1 MQFFCLS
8 LRCFIQFHPLVVP
21 RRKWRNNF
29 SSIWAGTIPTQKLW
43 LKKQS
48 CSEEWKYLAP
58 GSGYHILSL
67 ALRGAFIVQ
76 VIFGNESPIL
86 SQHLISAFASMKFYL
101 FENIFLAKASQKH
114 DPIWLFPEAHRF
126 RFLWCSLEEET
137 AIQARRIH
145 ARSGGAKGSDC
156 GGE

>member
-8 LRCFIQFHPLVVP
+8 LRCFIKFHPLVVP

-29 SSIWAGTIPTQKLW
+29 SSSWAGTIPTQKLW
-43 LKKQS
+43 LKKPIQS

-67 ALRGAFIVQ
+67 ALRGA
-76 VIFGNESPIL
+76 ELIL
-86 SQHLISAFASMKFYL
+86 SQHLISAFASIFYL
-101 FENIFLAKASQKH
+101 EIYFFANASQKH
-114 DPIWLFPEAHRF
+114 YPIRLFPEAHRF
-126 RFLWCSLEEET
+126 RFLWSSLEEET

-145 ARSGGAKGSDC
+145 ARSGTKGSDC